1 MKSMIFKTSNSEAF
15 FLSEHEFI
23 SKSPA
28 NAVFAALGASLAGAD
43 SLALLSLDELK
54 ELSDIL
60 FSLAL
65 SGVHG
70 GLLIAVKLN
79 GEAEEEGLADFA
91 ERAKLAL
98 LCPPVGEEAEYIN
111 KGFELSKKTQTAF
124 LIRLRNK
131 PVSAALNEFEPLR
144 YRKRADRFV
153 LEPENSAERAKAL
166 NDNRDKLAEL
176 LDESGMTHRIYNKAG
191 GNLYSSSGRSL
202 MCTGCPYRGV
212 YYLLSKNWLRAF
224 SDSGCLKLGSKPP
237 LLALDVALYP
247 GSSPSVLRGFL
258 LAADTKMSR
267 ETVALIDLGG
277 LKKGGMLGIEELA
290 SDGLNAT
297 VIVLDNITANFY
309 FEKSFENIPCAEK
322 SSFDSFDL
330 ENIEKDLKSKL
341 ETEGLKLIHCKGPCV
356 LTNPYEGK
364 LPFKINKNRCKGCKA
379 CGRLGCPAISPDRR
393 PDIDTELCA
402 SCGLCEK
409 VCQVDAITRE
419 TEE

>member
-1 MKSMIFKTSNSEAF
+1 MKSMIFRTSSSEAF
-15 FLSEHEFI
+15 SLSEHEFI

-28 NAVFAALGASLAGAD
+28 SAVFAALGASLAGAD

-60 FSLAL
+60 FSIAL

-70 GLLIAVKLN
+70 GLLIAVKLKD
-79 GEAEEEGLADFA
+79 EAEEKDFADFA
-91 ERAKLAL
+91 ERAKLAI
-98 LCPPVGEEAEYIN
+98 LCPPVGEEAKYIN
-111 KGFELSKKTQTAF
+111 KGFELSKKAQTAF

-131 PVSAALNEFEPLR
+131 PVSAALSEFEPLR
-144 YRKRADRFV
+144 YRKRAERFV
-153 LEPENSAERAKAL
+153 LEPENAAERAKTL
-166 NDNRDKLAEL
+166 NDNHDKLAEL
-176 LDESGMTHRIYNKAG
+176 LNESGMVHRIYKTG
-191 GNLYSSSGRSL
+191 EDLYSPRGRTL
-202 MCTGCPYRGV
+202 MCTGCPYRGI

-224 SDSGCLKLGSKPP
+224 SDSGCLNLGSKPP

-267 ETVALIDLGG
+267 ETVALIDPGG

-297 VIVLDNITANFY
+297 VIVLDNMTANFN
-309 FEKSFENIPCAEK
+309 FEKSFENIPCADK

-330 ENIEKDLKSKL
+330 ENIENDLKSKL

-356 LTNPYEGK
+356 LTKPYEGK
-364 LPFKINKNRCKGCKA
+364 LPFKINKNHCKGCKA

-393 PDIDTELCA
+393 PDIDPELCA

-409 VCQVDAITRE
+409 VCQVDAISRE